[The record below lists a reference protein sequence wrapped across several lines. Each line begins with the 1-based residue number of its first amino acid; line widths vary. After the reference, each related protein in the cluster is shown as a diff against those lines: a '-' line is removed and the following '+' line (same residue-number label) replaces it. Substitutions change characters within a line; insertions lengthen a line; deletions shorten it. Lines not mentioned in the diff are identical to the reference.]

1 MYSTYI
7 LWSEKLKK
15 YYIGHTDDLSRRLG
29 EHNAG
34 RSQYT
39 KHGTPWVLTYTE
51 NFNTRC
57 ETRRREQE
65 IKRRKSK
72 KYIEHLIQSNE

>member
-1 MYSTYI
+1 MFFAYI
-7 LWSEKLKK
+7 LWSDKLQK
-15 YYIGHTDDLSRRLG
+15 YYIGYTDDIFRRLG

-39 KHGTPWVLTYTE
+39 KHGIPWILAYTE

-57 ETRRREQE
+57 EAVRCEKE
-65 IKRRKSK
+65 IKKRKSK
-72 KYIEHLIQSNE
+72 KYIEHLIQSKE